1 MPYLSRHTLVGKKKS
16 LHHKIG
22 LEFITSASAYE
33 GKIEVLL
40 KFIELFNIIR
50 NSDSKEEDRAPI
62 ISLPISENSIS
73 IHDILYQGVNK
84 NLSLYSSVLNIVR
97 SYSDVLSS
105 LYVMDSEEFVKKN
118 IILSSQKKLNPNKV
132 VGMFKSLSLISTS

>member
-1 MPYLSRHTLVGKKKS
+1 M
-16 LHHKIG
+16 
-22 LEFITSASAYE
+22 
-33 GKIEVLL
+33 
-40 KFIELFNIIR
+40 IR

-62 ISLPISENSIS
+62 ISLPISENLIN

-97 SYSDVLSS
+97 SYSDVISS
-105 LYVMDSEEFVKKN
+105 LYGMHSEEFVKKN